1 MKAVT
6 VRKIPPAI
14 ARVIDR
20 RARELRTSVNKAVVS
35 LLEEAAG
42 MTGRKQER
50 ARHDDLDGLAGS
62 WTREEAEAFDRS
74 LEEIRG
80 LDAEVWR

>member
-1 MKAVT
+1 MA
-6 VRKIPPAI
+6 
-14 ARVIDR
+14 
-20 RARELRTSVNKAVVS
+20 
-35 LLEEAAG
+35 
-42 MTGRKQER
+42 GRKQER
-50 ARHDDLDGLAGS
+50 ARRDDLDGLAGS